1 VTDDKMKTTVDIN
14 ERINEAIENIR
25 PYLQAD
31 GGDVRVVGI
40 NKDNYLEIELLGA
53 CKTCA
58 MAAMTM
64 KAGVEEVIR
73 RAAPKIAGVVTINV
87 PQEHLTG

>member
-1 VTDDKMKTTVDIN
+1 VTSDKMKTTVDIN
-14 ERINEAIENIR
+14 KRINEAIENIR

-40 NKDNYLEIELLGA
+40 NKDNFLEIELLGA

-64 KAGVEEVIR
+64 RSGVEEVIR
-73 RAAPKIAGVVTINV
+73 RAAPKIAGVVAINV